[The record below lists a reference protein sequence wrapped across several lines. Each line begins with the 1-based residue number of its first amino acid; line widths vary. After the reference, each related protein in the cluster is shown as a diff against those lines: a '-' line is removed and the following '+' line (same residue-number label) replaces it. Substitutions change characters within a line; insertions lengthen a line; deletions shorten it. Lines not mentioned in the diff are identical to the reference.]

1 MAEVIA
7 FPREDR
13 HHTVLIVDD
22 EPAIR
27 GFLYD
32 YLSESGFRALAVS
45 SGDEAARL
53 LASGAV
59 IDLVFSDVQMPGT
72 LDGYGLA
79 RWVMDHRPGLP
90 VLLASGDLGKAN
102 AVQELCGAEILPK
115 PYDFQFVVAKMHAAL
130 HVDAKHGA

>member
-7 FPREDR
+7 FPREEHR
-13 HHTVLIVDD
+13 HTVLIVDD

-32 YLSESGFRALAVS
+32 YLSESGFRPLTVA

-53 LASGAV
+53 LESGAA
-59 IDLVFSDVQMPGT
+59 IDLVFSDVKMPGH
-72 LDGYGLA
+72 LDGYDLA
-79 RWVMDHRPGLP
+79 RWVMNHRPGLP

-102 AVQELCGAEILPK
+102 ALQELCGAEILPK
-115 PYDFQFVVAKMHAAL
+115 PYDFQLVVKRMHAAL
-130 HVDAKHGA
+130 ESRA

>member
-1 MAEVIA
+1 MAEVIT
-7 FPREDR
+7 FPCEEH
-13 HHTVLIVDD
+13 HHTILVVDD

-27 GFLYD
+27 GFLYEF
-32 YLSESGFRALAVS
+32 LSESGFRPLTVA

-53 LASGAV
+53 LESGAAV
-59 IDLVFSDVQMPGT
+59 DLVFSDVQMPGT

-102 AVQELCGAEILPK
+102 AVRELCGAELLPK
-115 PYDFQFVVAKMHAAL
+115 PYDFQFVVNRMHAAL
-130 HVDAKHGA
+130 DHQKSA

>member
-7 FPREDR
+7 FPREEH

-32 YLSESGFRALAVS
+32 YLSESGFHPLAVA

-53 LASGAV
+53 LASGAA
-59 IDLVFSDVQMPGT
+59 IDLVFSDVKMPGS
-72 LDGYGLA
+72 LDGYDLA
-79 RWVMDHRPGLP
+79 RWVMNHMPGLP

-102 AVQELCGAEILPK
+102 ALQELCGAEILPK
-115 PYDFQFVVAKMHAAL
+115 PYDFRLVVNRMHAAL
-130 HVDAKHGA
+130 GNRAKR

>member
-1 MAEVIA
+1 MTEVIA
-7 FPREDR
+7 FPHEEQ
-13 HHTVLIVDD
+13 HHTILIVDD

-32 YLSESGFRALAVS
+32 FLSECGFYPLTVA

-53 LASGAV
+53 LESGAAV
-59 IDLVFSDVQMPGT
+59 DLVFSDVEMPGR

-79 RWVMDHRPGLP
+79 RWVMNHRPGLP

-115 PYDFQFVVAKMHAAL
+115 PYDFQLVVKKMHAAL
-130 HVDAKHGA
+130 DGHGKLRA

>member
-7 FPREDR
+7 FPREEHR
-13 HHTVLIVDD
+13 HTVLIVDD

-32 YLSESGFRALAVS
+32 YLSESGFRPLTVA

-53 LASGAV
+53 LESGAV
-59 IDLVFSDVQMPGT
+59 IDLVFSDVKMPGN
-72 LDGYGLA
+72 LDGYDLA
-79 RWVMDHRPGLP
+79 RWVMNHRPGLP

-102 AVQELCGAEILPK
+102 ALQELCGAEILPK
-115 PYDFQFVVAKMHAAL
+115 PYDFQLVVNRMHAAL
-130 HVDAKHGA
+130 DNQRRR